1 VIVNPSRG
9 GPAVK
14 SPRMADPSDAGE
26 GGAMRKRG
34 ATARVLVW
42 TAWLGMFV
50 HAAFLPISIAGMQ
63 IGLGVALAALVALRL
78 TGRRVWTRTPIDAP
92 VLILVGAAV
101 AATALAWASGLP
113 PPSPQTAFFWRGLL
127 APLVVASALE
137 AGLDG
142 EDPLAPRR
150 RALAIVVVWAAAA
163 LVPALVS
170 WMQVRTGLDPLH
182 ALGLRDAPRH
192 APAPGDPSRF
202 AAIGF
207 FSWYTRFGHAMTP
220 VAVLALAVA
229 VLAPLRRGTRVFL
242 GVAGVAAASA
252 VVLTTSRSAWA
263 GLAVAA
269 LTLAVL
275 AGRRIARVAVPI
287 AVACSIAAALASPVL
302 RNRLASAF
310 DAEVN
315 QDRATIWRVC
325 GAVVRDHPLTGVGFG
340 ALPARSYAY
349 YERLAPDYILR
360 AWCHDTFFTAWA
372 EGGPLLTGAFVAW
385 WLLLARAF
393 LRFRRTGDAV
403 GRAAAVGVLGA
414 LAALFVNSLVHD
426 LFWATEP
433 VFAVGLLLG
442 AGVVIARPRAAT
454 TEAAPTT
461 GSQRTSSGSRSVS
474 ASG

>member
-1 VIVNPSRG
+1 
-9 GPAVK
+9 
-14 SPRMADPSDAGE
+14 M
-26 GGAMRKRG
+26 
-34 ATARVLVW
+34 W

-78 TGRRVWTRTPIDAP
+78 TGRRVWIRTPIDAP

-127 APLVVASALE
+127 AAA
-137 AGLDG
+137 
-142 EDPLAPRR
+142 RR
-150 RALAIVVVWAAAA
+150 RLRARGRARRGGSAGASTPGARCHRGLGRRRPRAGARLLDAGPDRASTPSTSSACGMRPGRRRRLAS
-163 LVPALVS
+163 P
-170 WMQVRTGLDPLH
+170 T
-182 ALGLRDAPRH
+182 
-192 APAPGDPSRF
+192 RF

-325 GAVVRDHPLTGVGFG
+325 A
-340 ALPARSYAY
+340 
-349 YERLAPDYILR
+349 
-360 AWCHDTFFTAWA
+360 
-372 EGGPLLTGAFVAW
+372 
-385 WLLLARAF
+385 
-393 LRFRRTGDAV
+393 
-403 GRAAAVGVLGA
+403 
-414 LAALFVNSLVHD
+414 
-426 LFWATEP
+426 
-433 VFAVGLLLG
+433 
-442 AGVVIARPRAAT
+442 
-454 TEAAPTT
+454 
-461 GSQRTSSGSRSVS
+461 
-474 ASG
+474 